1 MTRKQF
7 ILFTILLAAT
17 TLAFIDSPFAPRKPA
32 DASQLARSPNTA
44 PPQPAPPSQ
53 PSDIPGVRQ
62 PHPVPQPGEVR
73 QLTIKQLGNFDYEN
87 EKKIPHDVTA
97 LSGVNIRLSGFMMI
111 TNESDH
117 IHQFALVPNLFSCCY
132 GQPPSV
138 QHVVM
143 VTCPKDQP
151 IEFTDELINV
161 EGNLTVKEMKEDGY
175 VTSLFQ
181 VVAKKVDAPK

>member
-7 ILFTILLAAT
+7 IVFTILLAAT
-17 TLAFIDSPFAPRKPA
+17 TFAFIDWPFSRRHPA
-32 DASQLARSPNTA
+32 GATQVARSSNAQPPQLA
-44 PPQPAPPSQ
+44 PATQ
-53 PSDIPGVRQ
+53 PSEVPGVRQ
-62 PHPVPQPGEVR
+62 PHPVPKPGEVR

-87 EKKIPHDVTA
+87 DKKIPHDVTG